1 MSEKDQKL
9 IKDINDIFMRGNS
22 VEIKKDKGG
31 NYVIYEVVIK
41 NQCSCTDDRQ
51 ILSYVAMDNRTVGV
65 EMDVVEQREKQIK
78 LAEIRAVLAEKAGAG
93 YMAEVKALLRV
104 VLCQEKVQVKSE
116 LFLQPSIFYPANLSI
131 LFNFCSYTF
140 SYSFGDRYPQ

>member
-1 MSEKDQKL
+1 MIEWL
-9 IKDINDIFMRGNS
+9 TRLF
-22 VEIKKDKGG
+22 
-31 NYVIYEVVIK
+31 
-41 NQCSCTDDRQ
+41 
-51 ILSYVAMDNRTVGV
+51 DNRTF
-65 EMDVVEQREKQIK
+65 MRIN
-78 LAEIRAVLAEKAGAG
+78 AVFGFLFLG
-93 YMAEVKALLRV
+93 L